1 MASFILRRLLY
12 TLITLIGISI
22 ISWVIITQAPGSPVA
37 LTMDPKVSPK
47 IIEQMEKN
55 YDLDKPVYQ
64 QYFLWLQRLF
74 TGKLYSFKDGRPV
87 MEKIGERIWNTLLLN
102 LVAMLII
109 FSLAI
114 PLGVFSAR
122 RQYTFLDNLGTFGA
136 YLGISIPSFWL
147 AYLLILGTVK
157 LFGYPVLGMRSFV
170 TEDFTTPEIILDRL
184 WHLMLPSIIL
194 AIGGI
199 AALSRYTRSS
209 MLEVIRQDYVRT
221 AKAKG
226 LPEETVYYKHA
237 LRNALLPIITLFG
250 FLIPGLIGGSII
262 METVFAW
269 PGIGRLAYQAVLARD
284 YPVVMTINTITAV
297 LVLIGN
303 FVADILYGIVRSP
316 NSIWINK
323 WKSQISSTK

>member
-1 MASFILRRLLY
+1 M
-12 TLITLIGISI
+12 LITLIGISI
-22 ISWVIITQAPGSPVA
+22 ISWVIITQAPGSPIA
-37 LTMDPKVSPK
+37 LTLDPKVSPK

-55 YDLDKPVYQ
+55 YDLDKPIYQ
-64 QYFLWLQRLF
+64 QYFLWLKRLF
-74 TGKLYSFKDGRPV
+74 TGNLYSFKDGRPV
-87 MEKIGERIWNTLLLN
+87 MRKIGERIWNTLLLN

-122 RQYTFLDNLGTFGA
+122 RQYSFLDNLGTLGA

-170 TEDFTTPEIILDRL
+170 TEEFSTMEVVLDRL

-209 MLEVIRQDYVRT
+209 MLEVVRQDYVRT
-221 AKAKG
+221 ARAKG

-303 FVADILYGIVRSP
+303 FIADILYGIADPR
-316 NSIWINK
+316 IRYG
-323 WKSQISSTK
+323 

>member
-1 MASFILRRLLY
+1 MTHFVFRRLLY

-22 ISWVIITQAPGSPVA
+22 LSWVIISQAPGSPIA
-37 LTMDPKVSPK
+37 LTLDPKVSPK

-55 YDLDKPVYQ
+55 YDLDKPIYQ
-64 QYFLWLQRLF
+64 QYFLWLKRLF
-74 TGKLYSFKDGRPV
+74 TGNLYSFKDGRPV
-87 MEKIGERIWNTLLLN
+87 MGKIGERIWNTLLLN

-114 PLGVFSAR
+114 PLGIFSAK
-122 RQYTFLDNLGTFGA
+122 RQYSLLDNLGTFGA

-170 TEDFTTPEIILDRL
+170 TEDFTTTEVILDRL

-262 METVFAW
+262 METVFSW

-303 FVADILYGIVRSP
+303 FVADILYGIADPR
-316 NSIWINK
+316 IRYG
-323 WKSQISSTK
+323 

>member
-1 MASFILRRLLY
+1 
-12 TLITLIGISI
+12 
-22 ISWVIITQAPGSPVA
+22 
-37 LTMDPKVSPK
+37 
-47 IIEQMEKN
+47 MEKN
-55 YDLDKPVYQ
+55 YDLDKPVTQ
-64 QYFLWLQRLF
+64 QYFLWLKRLF
-74 TGKLYSFKDGRPV
+74 TGNLYSFKDGRPV
-87 MEKIGERIWNTLLLN
+87 LDKIGERIWNTLLLN
-102 LVAMLII
+102 LIAVLII

-114 PLGVFSAR
+114 PLGIFSAK
-122 RQYTFLDNLGTFGA
+122 RQYTFMDNLGTFGA

-170 TEDFTTPEIILDRL
+170 TEGFTGFESVMDRL
-184 WHLMLPSIIL
+184 WHLLLPSIIL

-209 MLEVIRQDYVRT
+209 MLEVIRQDYIRT

-269 PGIGRLAYQAVLARD
+269 PGIGRLAYQAVLSRD

-303 FVADILYGIVRSP
+303 FVADLLYGIADPR
-316 NSIWINK
+316 IRY
-323 WKSQISSTK
+323 Q

>member
-1 MASFILRRLLY
+1 MAQYLIRRLLY

-22 ISWVIITQAPGSPVA
+22 ISWVIITQAPGSPIA
-37 LTMDPKVSPK
+37 LTLDPKVSPK

-64 QYFLWLQRLF
+64 QYFLWLKRLF
-74 TGKLYSFKDGRPV
+74 NGNLYSFKDGRPV
-87 MEKIGERIWNTLLLN
+87 MKKIGERIWNTLLLN
-102 LVAMLII
+102 LVAILII

-114 PLGVFSAR
+114 PLGIFSAK
-122 RQYTFLDNLGTFGA
+122 RQYSFLDNLGTFGA

-170 TEDFTTPEIILDRL
+170 TEDFTTAEIILDRL

-209 MLEVIRQDYVRT
+209 MLEVIRQDYIRT
-221 AKAKG
+221 AKSKG

-303 FVADILYGIVRSP
+303 FVADILYAIADPRIRYG
-316 NSIWINK
+316 
-323 WKSQISSTK
+323 

>member
-1 MASFILRRLLY
+1 MARYLIRRLLY
-12 TLITLIGISI
+12 TFITLVGISV
-22 ISWVIITQAPGSPVA
+22 ISWVIITQAPGSPIA
-37 LTMDPKVSPK
+37 ITMDPKVSPK
-47 IIEQMEKN
+47 IVEQMEKN
-55 YDLDKPVYQ
+55 YDLDKPIYQ
-64 QYFLWLQRLF
+64 QYFLWLKRLF
-74 TGKLYSFKDGRPV
+74 TGNLYSFKDGRPV
-87 MEKIGERIWNTLLLN
+87 LDKIGERIWNTLLLN
-102 LVAMLII
+102 LVSILII

-114 PLGVFSAR
+114 PLGIFSAR

-136 YLGISIPSFWL
+136 YLGISIPGFWL

-170 TEDFTTPEIILDRL
+170 TEDLSSLEIVMDRL

-237 LRNALLPIITLFG
+237 LRNALLPIVTLFG

-284 YPVVMTINTITAV
+284 YPVVMTINTISAV

-303 FVADILYGIVRSP
+303 FIADMLYAIVDPR
-316 NSIWINK
+316 IRY
-323 WKSQISSTK
+323 Q

>member
-1 MASFILRRLLY
+1 MLAYILRRLLY
-12 TLITLIGISI
+12 MFITLIGISI
-22 ISWVIITQAPGSPVA
+22 ISWVIITQAPGSPIA

-64 QYFLWLQRLF
+64 QYFLWLKRLF
-74 TGKLYSFKDGRPV
+74 TGTLYSFKDGRPV
-87 MEKIGERIWNTLLLN
+87 LEKIGERIWNTLLLN
-102 LVAMLII
+102 GIAILII

-122 RQYTFLDNLGTFGA
+122 RQYTLMDYLGTFGA

-147 AYLLILGTVK
+147 AYLLILATVE

-170 TEDFTTPEIILDRL
+170 TEDFTTVEIIMDRI
-184 WHLMLPSIIL
+184 WHLILPSVIL
-194 AIGGI
+194 AVGGV

-209 MLEVIRQDYVRT
+209 MLEVIRQDYIRT

-226 LPEETVYYKHA
+226 LPDDTVYYKHA
-237 LRNALLPIITLFG
+237 LRNALLPIVTLFG

-262 METVFAW
+262 METIFAW

-297 LVLIGN
+297 LVLLGN
-303 FVADILYGIVRSP
+303 FFADILYGIVDPR
-316 NSIWINK
+316 IRY
-323 WKSQISSTK
+323 Q

>member
-1 MASFILRRLLY
+1 MAQYLFRRLLY

-22 ISWVIITQAPGSPVA
+22 ISWVIITQAPGSPIA
-37 LTMDPKVSPK
+37 LTLDPKVSPK

-64 QYFLWLQRLF
+64 QYFLWLKRLF
-74 TGKLYSFKDGRPV
+74 TGNLYSFKDGRPV
-87 MEKIGERIWNTLLLN
+87 MKKIGERIWNTLLLN
-102 LVAMLII
+102 LVAILII

-114 PLGVFSAR
+114 PLGIFSAK

-170 TEDFTTPEIILDRL
+170 TEDFTTTEILLDRL

-209 MLEVIRQDYVRT
+209 MLEVIRQDYIRT
-221 AKAKG
+221 AKSKG

-303 FVADILYGIVRSP
+303 FVADILYGIADPR
-316 NSIWINK
+316 IRYG
-323 WKSQISSTK
+323 

>member
-1 MASFILRRLLY
+1 MAQYLFRRLLY

-22 ISWVIITQAPGSPVA
+22 ISWVIITQAPGSPIA
-37 LTMDPKVSPK
+37 LTLDPKVSPK

-55 YDLDKPVYQ
+55 YDLDKPIYQ
-64 QYFLWLQRLF
+64 QYFLWLKRLF

-87 MEKIGERIWNTLLLN
+87 LNKIGERIWNTLLLN
-102 LVAMLII
+102 VVAMLII

-114 PLGVFSAR
+114 PLGIFSAK

-170 TEDFTTPEIILDRL
+170 TEDFTTVEIILDRL

-199 AALSRYTRSS
+199 AAVSRYTRSS
-209 MLEVIRQDYVRT
+209 MLEVIRQDYIRT

-226 LPEETVYYKHA
+226 LSEETVYYKHA

-303 FVADILYGIVRSP
+303 FIADILYGIADPR
-316 NSIWINK
+316 IRY
-323 WKSQISSTK
+323 Q

>member
-1 MASFILRRLLY
+1 MTQFVLRRLLY

-22 ISWVIITQAPGSPVA
+22 LSWVIITQAPGSPIA
-37 LTMDPKVSPK
+37 LTLDPKISPK

-55 YDLDKPVYQ
+55 YDLDKPIYQ
-64 QYFLWLQRLF
+64 QYFLWLKRLF
-74 TGKLYSFKDGRPV
+74 TGNLYSFKDGRPV
-87 MEKIGERIWNTLLLN
+87 MGKIGERIWNTLLLN

-114 PLGVFSAR
+114 PLGIFSAK
-122 RQYTFLDNLGTFGA
+122 RQYSILDNLGTFGA

-170 TEDFTTPEIILDRL
+170 TENFTPAEVVLDRL

-262 METVFAW
+262 METVFSW

-303 FVADILYGIVRSP
+303 FVADILYGIADPR
-316 NSIWINK
+316 IRYG
-323 WKSQISSTK
+323 

>member
-1 MASFILRRLLY
+1 M
-12 TLITLIGISI
+12 
-22 ISWVIITQAPGSPVA
+22 
-37 LTMDPKVSPK
+37 
-47 IIEQMEKN
+47 
-55 YDLDKPVYQ
+55 
-64 QYFLWLQRLF
+64 
-74 TGKLYSFKDGRPV
+74 
-87 MEKIGERIWNTLLLN
+87 
-102 LVAMLII
+102 
-109 FSLAI
+109 
-114 PLGVFSAR
+114 
-122 RQYTFLDNLGTFGA
+122 DNLGTFGA

-170 TEDFTTPEIILDRL
+170 TEEFTGFEPVMDRL
-184 WHLMLPSIIL
+184 WHLLLPSIIL

-209 MLEVIRQDYVRT
+209 MLEVIRQDYIRT

-226 LPEETVYYKHA
+226 LSEETVYYKHA

-269 PGIGRLAYQAVLARD
+269 PGIGRLAYQAVLSRD

-303 FVADILYGIVRSP
+303 FMADLLYGIADPR
-316 NSIWINK
+316 IRY
-323 WKSQISSTK
+323 Q

>member
-1 MASFILRRLLY
+1 MVQYLFRRLLY

-22 ISWVIITQAPGSPVA
+22 ISWVIITQAPGSPIA

-55 YDLDKPVYQ
+55 YDLDKPIYQ
-64 QYFLWLQRLF
+64 QYFLWIKKLF

-102 LVAMLII
+102 LVATIII

-114 PLGVFSAR
+114 PLGVFSAK
-122 RQYTFLDNLGTFGA
+122 RQYTFLDHLGTFGA
-136 YLGISIPSFWL
+136 FLGLSIPGFWL
-147 AYLLILGTVK
+147 AYLIILGTVE

-170 TEDFTTPEIILDRL
+170 TEGFGMAEIVLDRI
-184 WHLMLPSIIL
+184 WHLMLPALIM
-194 AIGGI
+194 AIHGI
-199 AALSRYTRSS
+199 AGLSRYTRSS
-209 MLEVIRQDYVRT
+209 MLEVIRQDYIRT

-226 LPEETVYYKHA
+226 VPEETVYYKHG

-262 METVFAW
+262 MESVFAW

-284 YPVVMTINTITAV
+284 YPVVMTILTISAV
-297 LVLIGN
+297 LTLIGN
-303 FVADILYGIVRSP
+303 FIADILYGIADPR
-316 NSIWINK
+316 IRY
-323 WKSQISSTK
+323 Q

>member
-1 MASFILRRLLY
+1 MASYVFRRLLY
-12 TLITLIGISI
+12 TLITLIGISL
-22 ISWVIITQAPGSPVA
+22 ISWAIITQAPGSPIA

-64 QYFLWLQRLF
+64 QYFLWLKRLF

-102 LVAMLII
+102 VVAMLII

-114 PLGVFSAR
+114 PLGIFSAK
-122 RQYTFLDNLGTFGA
+122 RQYSFLDNLGTFGA
-136 YLGISIPSFWL
+136 YLGVSIPSFWI

-170 TEDFTTPEIILDRL
+170 TEDFTAAEVILDRL
-184 WHLMLPSIIL
+184 WHLMLPSIIM
-194 AIGGI
+194 AIHGI
-199 AALSRYTRSS
+199 ASLSRYTRSS
-209 MLEVIRQDYVRT
+209 MLEVVRQDYIRT

-226 LPEETVYYKHA
+226 VPEETVYYKHA

-284 YPVVMTINTITAV
+284 YPVIMTINTITAV

-303 FVADILYGIVRSP
+303 MVADILYAVADPRIRYG
-316 NSIWINK
+316 
-323 WKSQISSTK
+323 

>member
-1 MASFILRRLLY
+1 MASFVLRRLFQLF
-12 TLITLIGISI
+12 ITLVGISI
-22 ISWVIITQAPGSPVA
+22 ISWVIITQAPGSPIA

-47 IIEQMEKN
+47 IIEQMMKN
-55 YDLDKPVYQ
+55 YDLDKPIYQ
-64 QYFLWLQRLF
+64 QYGLWIKKLF

-102 LVAMLII
+102 AVATLII

-122 RQYTFLDNLGTFGA
+122 RQYSFMDNLGTFGA

-147 AYLLILGTVK
+147 AYLLILATVK

-170 TEDFTTPEIILDRL
+170 TEDFTTMELVMDRL

-199 AALSRYTRSS
+199 AGLSRYTRSS
-209 MLEVIRQDYVRT
+209 MLEVVRQDYVRT

-226 LPEETVYYKHA
+226 LPEETVFYKHA
-237 LRNALLPIITLFG
+237 LRNALLPIITIFG
-250 FLIPGLIGGSII
+250 FLIPDLIGGSII
-262 METVFAW
+262 MESVSAW
-269 PGIGRLAYQAVLARD
+269 PGIGRLSYQAVLARD
-284 YPVVMTINTITAV
+284 YPVVMTILSISAV
-297 LVLIGN
+297 LTLIGN
-303 FVADILYGIVRSP
+303 FVADLLYAVVDPRIRYG
-316 NSIWINK
+316 
-323 WKSQISSTK
+323 

>member
-1 MASFILRRLLY
+1 MAQYLLRRLLY
-12 TLITLIGISI
+12 TFITLVGISV
-22 ISWVIITQAPGSPVA
+22 ISWVIITQAPGSPIA
-37 LTMDPKVSPK
+37 ITMDPKVSPK
-47 IIEQMEKN
+47 IVEQMEKN
-55 YDLDKPVYQ
+55 YDLDKPIYQ
-64 QYFLWLQRLF
+64 QYFLWLKRLF
-74 TGKLYSFKDGRPV
+74 TGNLYSFKDGRPV
-87 MEKIGERIWNTLLLN
+87 LDKIGERIWNTLLLN
-102 LVAMLII
+102 FVSILII

-114 PLGVFSAR
+114 PLGIFSAR
-122 RQYTFLDNLGTFGA
+122 KQYTFLDNLGTFGA
-136 YLGISIPSFWL
+136 YLGISIPGFWL

-170 TEDFTTPEIILDRL
+170 TEDLTSLEIVMDRL

-237 LRNALLPIITLFG
+237 LRNALLPIVTLFG

-284 YPVVMTINTITAV
+284 YPVVMTINTISAV

-303 FVADILYGIVRSP
+303 FIADMLYAIVDPR
-316 NSIWINK
+316 IRY
-323 WKSQISSTK
+323 Q

>member
-1 MASFILRRLLY
+1 MTQFVLRRLLY

-22 ISWVIITQAPGSPVA
+22 LSWVIITQAPGSPIA
-37 LTMDPKVSPK
+37 LTLDPKVSPK

-55 YDLDKPVYQ
+55 YDLDKPIYQ
-64 QYFLWLQRLF
+64 QYFLWLKRLF
-74 TGKLYSFKDGRPV
+74 TGNLYSFKDGRPV
-87 MEKIGERIWNTLLLN
+87 MGKIGERIWNTLLLN

-114 PLGVFSAR
+114 PLGIFSAK
-122 RQYTFLDNLGTFGA
+122 RQYSFLDNLGTFGA

-170 TEDFTTPEIILDRL
+170 TEDFTGVEIILDRL

-226 LPEETVYYKHA
+226 LPEDTVYYKHA

-262 METVFAW
+262 METVFSW

-303 FVADILYGIVRSP
+303 FVADILYGIADPR
-316 NSIWINK
+316 IRYG
-323 WKSQISSTK
+323 